1 MLTGYKTTQKK
12 SIKEILTTKGD
23 NNTDGIGI
31 SNEVEV
37 LKDEEIQETS
47 ISISFFWVILQTC
60 LQLVKKIR

>member
-47 ISISFFWVILQTC
+47 ISISFF
-60 LQLVKKIR
+60 